1 MTVMNPADL
10 GLEVTVEIITP
21 KEAQAY
27 LDNNAKHRP
36 IKEKKVAE
44 YMAEMQDGKWR
55 LNGKTICFDTTG
67 RLLNGQH
74 RLSAVVRS
82 GVSLTTVVVRG
93 LDPALVPAKDNNE
106 QDTGKTESA

>member
-1 MTVMNPADL
+1 MADPKEY
-10 GLEVTVEIITP
+10 GLDITIDVITP
-21 KEAQAY
+21 EQAQAY

-44 YMAEMQDGKWR
+44 YMAEMEDGTWK
-55 LNGKTICFDTTG
+55 LNGKTICFDWNG

-82 GVSLTTVVVRG
+82 RVPLTTVVVRG
-93 LDPALVPAKDNNE
+93 LDPALVPA
-106 QDTGKTESA
+106 QDE

>member
-1 MTVMNPADL
+1 MKPEDF
-10 GLEVTVEIITP
+10 GLEITVEVISP

-44 YMAEMQDGKWR
+44 YMAEMRDGHWK
-55 LNGKTICFDTTG
+55 LNGKTICFDKTG

-74 RLSAVVRS
+74 RLSAVARS

-93 LDPALVPAKDNNE
+93 LDPALVPP
-106 QDTGKTESA
+106 TEE

>member
-1 MTVMNPADL
+1 MADPKEY
-10 GLEVTVEIITP
+10 GLDITIDVITP
-21 KEAQAY
+21 EQAQAY

-44 YMAEMQDGKWR
+44 YMAEMEDGTWK
-55 LNGKTICFDTTG
+55 LNGKTICFDWNG

-82 GVSLTTVVVRG
+82 RVPLTTVVVRG
-93 LDPALVPAKDNNE
+93 LDPALVPTQE
-106 QDTGKTESA
+106 E

>member
-1 MTVMNPADL
+1 MTVLKPEDV
-10 GLEVTVEIITP
+10 GLDITVEVITP
-21 KEAQAY
+21 AEAQSY
-27 LDNNAKHRP
+27 LKNNAKHRP

-44 YMAEMQDGKWR
+44 YMAEMSEGHWK

-82 GVSLTTVVVRG
+82 GVALTTVVVRG
-93 LDPALVPAKDNNE
+93 LDPALVPANE
-106 QDTGKTESA
+106 

>member
-1 MTVMNPADL
+1 MADPKDY
-10 GLEVTVEIITP
+10 GLDITVEIITP
-21 KEAQAY
+21 EQEQQY

-36 IKEKKVAE
+36 IKDKKVAE
-44 YMAEMQDGKWR
+44 YMMEMQNGEWR
-55 LNGKTICFDTTG
+55 LNGKTICFDWNG

-93 LDPALVPAKDNNE
+93 LDPDLVPAHE
-106 QDTGKTESA
+106 

>member
-1 MTVMNPADL
+1 MTVMNPTDL
-10 GLEVTVEIITP
+10 GLDITVEVISP
-21 KEAQAY
+21 EEAQAY
-27 LDNNAKHRP
+27 LNNNAKHRP

-44 YMAEMQDGKWR
+44 YMSEMRDGKWK

-93 LDPALVPAKDNNE
+93 LDPALVPAKDDNE
-106 QDTGKTESA
+106 QDAGQA

>member
-1 MTVMNPADL
+1 MKPEDF
-10 GLEVTVEIITP
+10 GLEATVEVISP

-36 IKEKKVAE
+36 IKDKKVAE
-44 YMAEMQDGKWR
+44 YMAEMQDGRWR

-82 GVSLTTVVVRG
+82 GISLTTLVVRG
-93 LDPALVPAKDNNE
+93 LDPALVPPKE
-106 QDTGKTESA
+106 